1 LIANKLTRAY
11 HDAGRITT
19 AGRITMPGASRC
31 RAHHDAGRITMP
43 GVSRLR
49 AHYDAGR
56 ITMPGASRA
65 SRPRITT
72 RCRAHHDHDIWAHH
86 DAGRITMP
94 GASRCRA
101 HHDAPLHDLWYNC
114 SMDEDDISTYYPQK
128 LCTRFMTEL
137 ERLYGQE
144 FADNSK
150 VVTRSGWYT
159 VWLAFQDGQ
168 EIIPFGDM
176 WKPLRRYEFMEVLFN
191 LINTD

>member
-1 LIANKLTRAY
+1 LIA
-11 HDAGRITT
+11 
-19 AGRITMPGASRC
+19 
-31 RAHHDAGRITMP
+31 RAHHDAGRIT
-43 GVSRLR
+43 
-49 AHYDAGR
+49 
-56 ITMPGASRA
+56 T
-65 SRPRITT
+65 
-72 RCRAHHDHDIWAHH
+72 
-86 DAGRITMP
+86 P

>member
-1 LIANKLTRAY
+1 
-11 HDAGRITT
+11 
-19 AGRITMPGASRC
+19 MPGASRH
-31 RAHHDAGRITMP
+31 RAHHDAGRITITP
-43 GVSRLR
+43 GASRCR
-49 AHYDAGR
+49 AHYDDAGR
-56 ITMPGASRA
+56 ITM
-65 SRPRITT
+65 
-72 RCRAHHDHDIWAHH
+72 H
-86 DAGRITMP
+86 DAGRIT